1 MLRLRLPHPHVAAE
15 GLLQPLGGG
24 ARGAAAIPAVAADA
38 VIADRPVQ
46 PPSHGG
52 AAAVPLAA
60 DGRRPA
66 RQRRAQR
73 HPGVDRQ
80 HPGRA
85 PRRHHRRRRP
95 AAAGGDDP
103 LPPRQDRAAGPHA
116 PGTARLRVLQ
126 RAAPGSAA
134 PGAPGRR
141 AHAGAAHLAAERA
154 PAADAGGGAGARA
167 GPAAAGSEAGSGTA
181 QRQRRLAS
189 RYAPRSS
196 IAAAGRSRRLGRTSL
211 NKNLRPRLGM
221 AVTPLLAV
229 WPGLAMA
236 QAEFHP
242 YAASQYEFDS
252 NVFSLPNRDQ
262 AILLTGDAARDD
274 TDWRS
279 VAGLDAA
286 YAWDRGRDRLGVTA
300 EGRRLL
306 YDRFSQLDHNEYLA
320 SGQFDWKAGT
330 AWDGTLGA
338 RQERRMA
345 SFATRTGTTERD
357 MELDHNAN
365 AGVNVNLDPEWR
377 VETAATWHKLDSPLP
392 GFPDFQLRESGGT
405 AALKYLGVSHL
416 TAGVE
421 AGYTDGRFS

>member
-1 MLRLRLPHPHVAAE
+1 M
-15 GLLQPLGGG
+15 
-24 ARGAAAIPAVAADA
+24 
-38 VIADRPVQ
+38 
-46 PPSHGG
+46 
-52 AAAVPLAA
+52 
-60 DGRRPA
+60 
-66 RQRRAQR
+66 
-73 HPGVDRQ
+73 
-80 HPGRA
+80 
-85 PRRHHRRRRP
+85 
-95 AAAGGDDP
+95 
-103 LPPRQDRAAGPHA
+103 
-116 PGTARLRVLQ
+116 
-126 RAAPGSAA
+126 
-134 PGAPGRR
+134 
-141 AHAGAAHLAAERA
+141 
-154 PAADAGGGAGARA
+154 
-167 GPAAAGSEAGSGTA
+167 
-181 QRQRRLAS
+181 
-189 RYAPRSS
+189 
-196 IAAAGRSRRLGRTSL
+196 

-421 AGYTDGRFS
+421 AGYTDGRFSGVPDAPAYTQLTAGLTMSYALSGITTVDSDVGYTRFKDRGTGGENVNGLSGSLQLTEHISVKTNVHLRAFRRVNSYVAGANAVIDSGTEAGFDWHPTGKIGVAAGYQWIYSEYRALGPVAAVDSDRRDHYQAVTLELTYAMLDWASWRLYGSYFDRSSTLLIDEYNQALAGVELRLRLP